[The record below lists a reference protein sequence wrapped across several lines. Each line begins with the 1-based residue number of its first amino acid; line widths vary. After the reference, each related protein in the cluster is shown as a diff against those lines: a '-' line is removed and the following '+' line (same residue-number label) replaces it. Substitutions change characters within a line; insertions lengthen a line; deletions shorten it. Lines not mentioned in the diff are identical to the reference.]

1 MALIPFHRHPVRRAL
16 EFLPLEDRTLPTV
29 AFAAGSGPGMLATVR
44 VYDEDGALL
53 REFNP
58 YPGFTGGVRV
68 AVAFLNDDFDA
79 EVITAPGPGFA
90 PVVRIFD
97 GISFLQANVR
107 PLRDFFAYAED
118 FTGGVFVAAGDLD
131 GDGIGEITT

>member
-1 MALIPFHRHPVRRAL
+1 MARFPSHYHPTRQGLQLLR
-16 EFLPLEDRTLPTV
+16 LEDRALPTV
-29 AFAAGSGPGMLATVR
+29 AFAAGSGPGVLATVK

-68 AVAFLNDDFDA
+68 AVALLNDYFDA

-90 PVVRIFD
+90 PVIRVYD
-97 GISFLQANVR
+97 GISFLQANIR
-107 PLRDFFAYAED
+107 PLRDFFAYEES
-118 FTGGVFVAAGDLD
+118 F
-131 GDGIGEITT
+131 